1 MIEDMIKS
9 KRVFLFMKGTPEEP
23 RCGFSYHVVQIL
35 RNLDVDYGYF
45 DVLSDDEIR
54 QKVKEY
60 ANWPTYPQLWVNGE
74 LVGGCDIVM
83 QLFEQGKLE
92 EIL

>member
-23 RCGFSYHVVQIL
+23 QCGFSYHVVQIL
-35 RNLDVDYGYF
+35 RNLNVDYGYF
-45 DVLSDDEIR
+45 DVLTDDDIR

-92 EIL
+92 EVL

>member
-23 RCGFSYHVVQIL
+23 QCGFSYHVVQIL
-35 RNLDVDYGYF
+35 RNLNVDYGYF
-45 DVLSDDEIR
+45 DVLTDDEIR
-54 QKVKEY
+54 HKVKEY